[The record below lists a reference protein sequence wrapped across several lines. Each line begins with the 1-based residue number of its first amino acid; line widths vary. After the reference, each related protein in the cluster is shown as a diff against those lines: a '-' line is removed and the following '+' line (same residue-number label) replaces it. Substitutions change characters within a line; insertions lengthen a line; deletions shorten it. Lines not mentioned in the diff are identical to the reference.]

1 MNKLEVESIVN
12 ALTAESWALILA
24 AQVPTR
30 EEREAW
36 WMLAMS
42 SRLDGIADKIQAA
55 SNGSEY
61 R

>member
-1 MNKLEVESIVN
+1 MNKVEVEAIVN
-12 ALTAESWALILA
+12 ALAAESWALILA
-24 AQVPTR
+24 SQVPTR

-42 SRLDGIADKIQAA
+42 DRLEGIAEKIQAA
-55 SNGSEY
+55 ADGPE

>member
-1 MNKLEVESIVN
+1 MNKARVEDIVN

-24 AQVPTR
+24 AQVPAR

-42 SRLDGIADKIQAA
+42 DRLDAIADKIRAA
-55 SNGSEY
+55 ADGPEL
-61 R
+61 